1 MLVSVKQGWEQIAK
15 KLKSISDNFKWE
27 KCIICKED
35 WSKLPENKICPDCEK
50 EKKSAKHRELVEEE
64 KRKQLTFENFK
75 ITKDNEEIY
84 NLVKSF
90 LSNENGIYL
99 YGKAGRGKT
108 HLLLACYNKLKDS
121 GKSVKFIIVPN
132 LLIDIRK
139 TYAHIN
145 TEDTTEADILNSCV
159 EPEYL
164 FLDEL
169 REKGEFCFQILFVIL
184 NQREAQHK
192 NKIFITS
199 NYPLKDI
206 AKLDDRISS
215 RITGMCSQKNIKEL
229 TGKDWRIK

>member
-1 MLVSVKQGWEQIAK
+1 MLTSVKQDWGPIAK

-27 KCIICKED
+27 KCIICEED
-35 WSKLPENKICPDCEK
+35 WSKLPEDKICIDCKK
-50 EKKSAKHRELVEEE
+50 EKKSAEHRKIVEEE
-64 KRKQLTFENFK
+64 KRKQLTFDNFE

-90 LSNENGIYL
+90 PSNENGIYL

-108 HLLLACYNKLKDS
+108 HLLLACYNKLKEL
-121 GKSVKFIIVPN
+121 GKSVKFVIVPN

-139 TYAHIN
+139 TYARIN
-145 TEDTTEADILNSCV
+145 VNDTTEADILNSCI

-184 NQREAQHK
+184 NQRETEHK
-192 NKIFITS
+192 KKIFITS

-215 RITGMCSQKNIKEL
+215 RIIGMCTLKNIIEL

>member
-1 MLVSVKQGWEQIAK
+1 MLTSVKQGWEPIAK
-15 KLKSISDNFKWE
+15 KLKSMSDNLKWE
-27 KCIICKED
+27 ICPLCKEK
-35 WSKLPENKICPDCEK
+35 WSRLPDGICPDCEK
-50 EKKSAKHRELVEEE
+50 EKRSDEYKKLIEEE
-64 KRKQLTFENFK
+64 RRKQLTFDNFE

-84 NLVKSF
+84 NLAKNFIS
-90 LSNENGIYL
+90 SENGIYL

-108 HLLLACYNKLKDS
+108 HLLLACYNKLKDL
-121 GKSVKFIIVPN
+121 GKSVKFVIIPN

-139 TYAHIN
+139 TYAHID
-145 TEDTTEADILNSCV
+145 TEDTTEADILNACV

-184 NQREAQHK
+184 NQREAKHK

-199 NYPLKDI
+199 NYEVKDI

-215 RITGMCSQKNIKEL
+215 RITGMCSLKNIREL
-229 TGKDWRIK
+229 TGKDWRVK